1 MATHTVENKIALIT
15 GAGSGFGKS
24 TAEKFANQGASL
36 VLTDI
41 NIDALETTAEACR
54 QYGVEVIS
62 AQQDVG
68 SNQDW
73 AKVLSQ
79 AEKKFGKLDCLMNNA
94 GYMLTKPYLATSL
107 EEFHNIMR
115 VNVDSVWLSVQMARP
130 LLKKAALDTPAGAS
144 VVNLSSI
151 FGQISGFSQSAY
163 SATKGAV
170 RMLTKSQAVEFAR
183 GGDNIRVNSIHPG
196 PGNTALAANGV
207 AEMIKHGMVKTPDE
221 AMAFLLGLIPSGRF
235 AEPDDISNLMIF
247 LCSDASSYFTGSE
260 FTLDGG
266 YTAI

>member
-1 MATHTVENKIALIT
+1 VNTHTIKNKIVLIT

-24 TAEKFANQGASL
+24 TAEKFASMGASL

-41 NIDALETTAEACR
+41 NMDALEETVETCR
-54 QYGVEVIS
+54 HHEVNVIS
-62 AQQDVG
+62 SLHDVG
-68 SNQDW
+68 CKEDW
-73 AKVLSQ
+73 SSVLNKT
-79 AEKKFGKLDCLMNNA
+79 EEKFGKLDCLINNA

-107 EEFHNIMR
+107 DEFQKIMR
-115 VNVDSVWLSVQMARP
+115 VNVESVWNSVQIAHP
-130 LLKKAALDTPAGAS
+130 LLKKAAMDNPSGAS
-144 VVNLSSI
+144 VINLSSI
-151 FGQISGFSQSAY
+151 FGQVSGFSQSAY

-183 GGDNIRVNSIHPG
+183 AGDNIRVNSVHPG
-196 PGNTALAANGV
+196 PGNTALAENGV
-207 AEMIKHGMVKTPDE
+207 AEMIQNGLAKSPEE
-221 AMAFLLGLIPSGRF
+221 AMKFLLGLIPSGRF
-235 AEPDDISNLMIF
+235 ADPSDISNLMFF

>member
-115 VNVDSVWLSVQMARP
+115 VNVDSVWLSVQMAHP

-151 FGQISGFSQSAY
+151 FNPLRQIC
-163 SATKGAV
+163 
-170 RMLTKSQAVEFAR
+170 RAR
-183 GGDNIRVNSIHPG
+183 RH
-196 PGNTALAANGV
+196 
-207 AEMIKHGMVKTPDE
+207 
-221 AMAFLLGLIPSGRF
+221 F
-235 AEPDDISNLMIF
+235 
-247 LCSDASSYFTGSE
+247 
-260 FTLDGG
+260 
-266 YTAI
+266 